1 MVDGKAGTLDE
12 TAVVGGRD
20 GKFDKTI
27 VVGRRDGNKMKLLC
41 WVEEL
46 WWFVEFEY
54 MLD

>member
-1 MVDGKAGTLDE
+1 ML
-12 TAVVGGRD
+12 GGRP

-46 WWFVEFEY
+46 WWFAEFEY
-54 MLD
+54 MLDESAVVGGRAGI